1 MRILR
6 AAGRRRI
13 AWKNGGGQAEDIAT
27 EPPDASW
34 EAMDWRVSRAWI
46 TASGPFSIFPGID
59 RTFVVVEGGVELS
72 PAGMAPARLTPS
84 SPPYGFPGDVATGC
98 RLSGGDAVAFNVMT
112 ARGRWRHRV
121 TCRPWSGI
129 AAFEGAADLTLVTL
143 LHGLAGL
150 AGFEERAGED
160 LRPLDAVWLPKGSDV
175 RLAAGTG
182 TGTALAAIV
191 ELWAERP
198 AS

>member
-1 MRILR
+1 MTRILR

-13 AWKNGGGQAEDIAT
+13 AWKNGGGQAEDIAS

-46 TASGPFSIFPGID
+46 TASGPFSVFPGID
-59 RTFVVVEGGVELS
+59 RTFLVVEGGVELS

-98 RLSGGDAVAFNVMT
+98 RLLGGDAVAFNVMT
-112 ARGRWRHRV
+112 TRGRWRHRV
-121 TCRPWSGI
+121 TCRPWSGM
-129 AAFEGAADLTLVTL
+129 AAFGAAFGAAADVTLVTL
-143 LHGLAGL
+143 LRGSAGVEGL
-150 AGFEERAGED
+150 AGED

-182 TGTALAAIV
+182 TALAAIV